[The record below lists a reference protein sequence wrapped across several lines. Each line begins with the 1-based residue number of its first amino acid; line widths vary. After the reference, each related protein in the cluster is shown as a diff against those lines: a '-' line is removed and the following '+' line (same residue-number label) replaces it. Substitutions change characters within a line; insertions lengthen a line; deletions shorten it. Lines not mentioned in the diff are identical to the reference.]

1 MKYRNLSIWKNVD
14 KPLFLFYFTL
24 SIIGYLV
31 MYSSNYNG
39 FEIQDFLWITNYGK
53 QLIWLILTFFFGVF
67 ILLID
72 GNFIKNSSYFI
83 YGIVILLLVIVLF
96 MPPIKGATS
105 WFYFSSFSIQ
115 PSELIKLGLSLALAK
130 LLSDVGSKF
139 QDFRTKLKAFFI
151 DCNSCNFNC
160 YSTRPRNNACFFL
173 FCFCSLQRR
182 VVRKLS
188 FNRPFY
194 HSNSYCWNFS

>member
-14 KPLFLFYFTL
+14 KPLFYFIL
-24 SIIGYLV
+24 HFLIGYLV

-105 WFYFSSFSIQ
+105 WFYFSSFLFQ

-139 QDFRTKLKAFFI
+139 QDFRTKLKAFLLIVTPAILIAIQPDPGTMLVF
-151 DCNSCNFNC
+151 SCFVL
-160 YSTRPRNNACFFL
+160 FFTEK
-173 FCFCSLQRR
+173 SLS
-182 VVRKLS
+182 KT
-188 FNRPFY
+188 FF
-194 HSNSYCWNFS
+194 